1 MDSNEKSTPTS
12 TTPSSHSSQSAGS
25 ATVNFV
31 DLPESVRNQIYTSV
45 LVVLHPLYLFQG
57 PGTRVE
63 TFAPDRPKQW
73 LALLYTNR
81 QISREASAALY
92 RVNHF
97 HLVDDTK
104 QQFDLLRSF
113 LDCIGSRNAASL
125 LHICI
130 NFPIVES
137 ADGQPGKVKLKDDS
151 LQCFKLL
158 HDKCTNLSTLETV
171 VHHKN
176 SSVFRKTD
184 EFLREALRP
193 IDAQFKTLPSL
204 KRIIIQVV
212 VHDGVPTTSAKNF
225 MQELGWIVR
234 S

>member
-1 MDSNEKSTPTS
+1 MDSKEKSTS
-12 TTPSSHSSQSAGS
+12 TTSHSAQSAGS

-31 DLPESVRNQIYTSV
+31 DLPEPIRNKIYTSV
-45 LVVLHPLYLFQG
+45 LVVLHPLYLFQE

-73 LALLYTNR
+73 LALIYTNR

-92 RVNHF
+92 GVNHF
-97 HLVDDTK
+97 HLIDDT
-104 QQFDLLRSF
+104 QQQVYLLRSF

-130 NFPIVES
+130 NFPVMES
-137 ADGQPGKVKLKDDS
+137 VDDQPGKSKLRDDS

-158 HDKCTNLSTLETV
+158 HDKCTNLSTLETL

-176 SSVFRKTD
+176 SGVFRKTD
-184 EFLREALRP
+184 EFLREALPP
-193 IDAQFKTLPSL
+193 IDAQFKTIPSL
-204 KRIIIQVV
+204 KRIIVQVV
-212 VHDGVPTTSAKNF
+212 VHDGVPTTSAKDF
-225 MQELGWIVR
+225 MQELGWVVR